1 MLSNQTEKSEYHD
14 AALVVGNDA
23 TNDTDVTK
31 QSGHAVSKTDIDDR
45 DNSNRTYQYKAVLLH
60 EFISVEVSLIHFH
73 IIKFSRLCV
82 HRSYIQSLGFSFL
95 LFPNFVSVFVRVS
108 FSINSSIYL
117 S

>member
-1 MLSNQTEKSEYHD
+1 MTLPSF
-14 AALVVGNDA
+14 VGNDA

-73 IIKFSRLCV
+73 IIKFSRLCA
-82 HRSYIQSLGFSFL
+82 SSSLRAQELHSIPWF
-95 LFPNFVSVFVRVS
+95 FVSPFP
-108 FSINSSIYL
+108 
-117 S
+117 